1 MLVLLSRFGG
11 DKMRIAEYRQV
22 STRTEQRVIHHD
34 ALWDDNGNIVAGEW
48 YETVEVQVPVMGM
61 VYRDAT
67 PEEISEFE
75 RQQAELPEPE
85 PTAEERLDKL
95 EPRTYALEDTMD
107 DMILLMAD
115 LIGGM

>member
-1 MLVLLSRFGG
+1 
-11 DKMRIAEYRQV
+11 MRINELV
-22 STRTEQRVIHHD
+22 KVGERTEQRIVHHAAEYAD
-34 ALWDDNGNIVAGEW
+34 DGSITKEAWD
-48 YETVEVQVPVMGM
+48 ETVEVQVPVMSM

-67 PEEISEFE
+67 PEEEAEFE
-75 RQQAELPEPE
+75 RQREEIPEPE

-95 EPRTYALEDTMD
+95 EPRTDALEDTTD

>member
-1 MLVLLSRFGG
+1 
-11 DKMRIAEYRQV
+11 MRIAEYKQV

-34 ALWDDNGNIVAGEW
+34 ALWDDNGNIIAGEW
-48 YETVEVQVPVMGM
+48 DETVEVQVPVMGM

-67 PEEISEFE
+67 PEEEAEFE

-85 PTAEERLDKL
+85 PTPEERLD
-95 EPRTYALEDTMD
+95 ALETTTD

>member
-1 MLVLLSRFGG
+1 
-11 DKMRIAEYRQV
+11 MRINELVKVGERA
-22 STRTEQRVIHHD
+22 EQRIVHHD
-34 ALWDDNGNIVAGEW
+34 AIWDDNGNIVAGEW
-48 YETVEVQVPVMGM
+48 DETVEVQVPVMGM

-67 PEEISEFE
+67 PEEEAEFE

-95 EPRTYALEDTMD
+95 EPRTDALEDTTD

>member
-1 MLVLLSRFGG
+1 
-11 DKMRIAEYRQV
+11 MRIAEYKQV

-34 ALWDDNGNIVAGEW
+34 AIWDDNGNIIANAW
-48 YETVEVQVPVMGM
+48 DETVEVQVPVMGI

-67 PEEISEFE
+67 PEEEAEFE

-85 PTAEERLDKL
+85 STPEERLD
-95 EPRTYALEDTMD
+95 ALETTTD

>member
-1 MLVLLSRFGG
+1 MRF
-11 DKMRIAEYRQV
+11 AEYKYV

-34 ALWDDNGNIVAGEW
+34 AIWDDNGNIIAGEW
-48 YETVEVQVPVMGM
+48 DETVDVQVPVMGM

-67 PEEISEFE
+67 PEEV
-75 RQQAELPEPE
+75 PEPE

-95 EPRTYALEDTMD
+95 EPRTDALEDTTD

-115 LIGGM
+115 LIGGV

>member
-1 MLVLLSRFGG
+1 
-11 DKMRIAEYRQV
+11 MRIAEYKRV

-34 ALWDDNGNIVAGEW
+34 ALWDDNGNVVANAW
-48 YETVEVQVPVMGM
+48 DETVEVQAPVMGM

-75 RQQAELPEPE
+75 RQQAETPPPE
-85 PTAEERLDKL
+85 PTPEERLD
-95 EPRTYALEDTMD
+95 ALETTTD